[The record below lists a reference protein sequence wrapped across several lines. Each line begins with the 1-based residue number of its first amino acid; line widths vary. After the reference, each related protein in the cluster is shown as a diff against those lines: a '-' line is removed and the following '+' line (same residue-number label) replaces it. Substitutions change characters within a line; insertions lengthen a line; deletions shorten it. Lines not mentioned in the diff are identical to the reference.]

1 MSTSLIG
8 MKDTNTDG
16 AEMTEIRIVDWR
28 NGNVELECALTVDQ
42 ISEMLGEENGIDT
55 HYDTLI
61 DAGLTAAQVSM
72 FYALVA
78 GRLPQNQQEN
88 SDWRRE
94 TLNGISLLD
103 DARVD
108 SWVTELIQNSQ
119 DCNATDLVLQINDE
133 GISFAHDGNQI
144 KPKELSS
151 LLRIYGTTKKLDI
164 SSIGKF
170 GVGFKYWLQF
180 FQQCEIQ
187 IRDGLE
193 KHKLI
198 IDFSEPE
205 ENDPNGKLPRYIPEH
220 TNTISDKTTVF
231 QFRQPSHGNADYQ
244 NADYISQRVSKSLAL
259 LVDVGGDTRFSLRI
273 KQRIDD
279 VEKDDTLIAS
289 QEPIQDVE
297 QEPLEADEVGH
308 EVQEP
313 THPQIHRV
321 RFGNDGEPQQE
332 MIRFSFSNECVQ
344 HHCPAEYEEFQAML
358 VQEYTNVMA
367 NRGRTITQA
376 QAQAAVEQGMS
387 EENENNRS
395 MFNIAYDRSENASEG
410 YLASRFIA
418 DETQLNI
425 PFLID
430 APFNLNTNRLG
441 LNLQNVN
448 NGRDW
453 NVLAL
458 KISLNLHQWVV
469 EKLFTWMHNGHQM
482 APLTAQDMDSL
493 LNTKIES
500 KGDMNLTPLL
510 QDAAGIEWIG
520 PFLSDN
526 MNRAASEPLVEL
538 WRHLRDEGANQALE
552 WFFGALD
559 PRICFATIGTGAS
572 PTRILLSNQSGIKGV
587 HEGAAF
593 VQNCGDGVP
602 DEIRRFID
610 ETEDEVKQNEFES
623 LIDSQWARFGTDVDH
638 HIFSGDAEPNG
649 LFLSDAPEVDG
660 PLEALLALADDIQD
674 LPAVYVPVNRE
685 RNHTGSVNEGVA
697 FEMIVKSLFNLS
709 RQAAGEHILDV
720 ISFEALNGLFSR
732 HGENGILHNMMVR
745 KNPNTDHWYLVKLP
759 QAGHVVGIKCSGASY
774 DLVSLKSPKPSDESV
789 TNHSHEINRLLTAE
803 NHPYIIP
810 WGLEAEQPLWFYGS
824 DDIQPPEPTYQDRED
839 SLWRS
844 ATFRQPTGE
853 SEPWNWVVLADV
865 NALKPLHREYVVI
878 DLFDLRNPSNEDEE
892 MLTFRR
898 TGVFGN
904 ISTASRGHL
913 MSAPYRYTYNHPRP
927 VSFAATTSEAFLR
940 GAVGLQNHDSSVS
953 YQWNRFHFS
962 PDNVRPYAFI
972 RARGMLPFLLEELE
986 KSNPNPETN
995 YKLAQLHQHCLHR
1008 TSSFFD
1014 VYWTRNSDTTPY
1026 NLKLNCRRIQS
1037 VATGSATIV
1046 TDPPGITESLR
1057 TGQVRRVL
1065 NNPVFESL
1073 GIRYVRSNSD
1083 IHIELHE
1090 ACGGPGALPYPVRE
1104 EEVLVAP
1111 LQTIPSYPVPW
1122 DSIIFSELHASTNWK
1137 QAAIEPLRDLVH
1149 HIIER
1154 ELHFEHALDW
1164 IERLVANNITYWGN
1178 LPTLRGEHGNT
1189 TMRIILRGSNLCD
1202 EHEYPALNQWVERGE
1217 QAPSWSEFE
1226 SAVLH
1231 GLTDQQMN
1239 ERYSHTIV
1247 PSMQN
1252 GDKGLEM
1259 NEDATTPTLGQIQN
1273 VCRLFEHKL
1282 PGKSMLVVDE
1292 GTQLLGIGE
1301 TEDHISFPLQ
1311 NLLRNS
1317 ELIQP
1322 HQFLN
1327 LSEVMLRTH
1336 DAEQAEAQLP
1346 RHLGWL
1352 QQACQHL
1359 NPPIEVRHF
1368 SRESTPEQPVH
1379 FGKHCPSISSSSA
1392 GVLFLH
1398 PPEQPQENYDV
1409 NDHVGIW
1416 DLFKSS
1422 IAQTHPGGTDL
1433 LLSSEL
1439 IGPWSVGNGGDGQNE
1454 EHEFMKQYCSHQG
1467 DLGSLM
1473 ERLKTLNIEDA
1484 DTELG
1489 SIKSMY
1495 RTKNRTL
1502 YHTKEGLRNG
1512 NLYPKEYPSMIPE
1525 MTYDGQLTKGVY
1537 SLSHYTFV
1545 PYEVRAKLQSF
1556 QQQKGKFESLGEYIT
1571 INAIEKDH
1579 LMDGRCCLVDDF
1591 PERFKQSLLDTLEQD
1606 PENQWVYIPGAVE
1619 LNGYEREACLNKVHL
1634 CMIVGWLM
1642 AAGVYDAD

>member
-1 MSTSLIG
+1 
-8 MKDTNTDG
+8 MKETNTDG

-28 NGNVELECALTVDQ
+28 NGDVQLECELTVSQ
-42 ISEMLGEENGIDT
+42 ISDMLGEENGIDT
-55 HYDTLI
+55 HYGTLI

-78 GRLPQNQQEN
+78 GRLPGNQQEN
-88 SDWRRE
+88 SNWRIT
-94 TLNGISLLD
+94 TLHGISQLD

-119 DCNATDLVLQINDE
+119 DCNATHLVLQINEE

-151 LLRIYGTTKKLDI
+151 LLTMYGTTKKLDI
-164 SSIGKF
+164 RSIGKF

-180 FQQCEIQ
+180 FNQCEIQ

-193 KHKLI
+193 RHKLI

-220 TNTISDKTTVF
+220 TNISSDKTTVF
-231 QFRQPSHGNADYQ
+231 QFRLPSQGNADFQ
-244 NADYISQRVSKSLAL
+244 RADYISQRVSKSLAL
-259 LVDVGGDTRFSLRI
+259 LIEVGDNADFSLDIIQKVNNEPQSER
-273 KQRIDD
+273 
-279 VEKDDTLIAS
+279 LIAT
-289 QEPIQDVE
+289 QEPIQDLE
-297 QEPLEADEVGH
+297 QEPLEADEVGQ
-308 EVQEP
+308 EVQAP
-313 THPQIHRV
+313 ALPQIHKV
-321 RFGNDGEPQQE
+321 GFGIHGEPQNE
-332 MIRFSFSNECVQ
+332 MIRFSFSNEWVG
-344 HHCPAEYEEFQAML
+344 HHCQEEYEEFQAML
-358 VQEYTNVMA
+358 VQEYMRVLQL
-367 NRGRTITQA
+367 RGKVIPEDQA
-376 QAQAAVEQGMS
+376 REAVAEGLGA
-387 EENENNRS
+387 ENHRY

-441 LNLQNVN
+441 LNLQQVN
-448 NGRDW
+448 NGRAW
-453 NVLAL
+453 NEIVL
-458 KISLNLHQWVV
+458 KISLNLQQWVV

-510 QDAAGIEWIG
+510 QDAAGIEWIVT
-520 PFLSDN
+520 FLSDK
-526 MNRAASEPLVEL
+526 MNRAASEPLMEL

-559 PRICFATIGTGAS
+559 ERICFATIGTGAS
-572 PTRILLSNQSGIKGV
+572 PTRILLSNQSGIQLL

-610 ETEDEVKQNEFES
+610 ETEVEGKRNEFES
-623 LIDSQWARFGTDVDH
+623 LIASQWARFGTDVDH
-638 HIFSGDAEPNG
+638 YIFSGDADPNG
-649 LFLSDAPEVDG
+649 LFLSDAPEPDG
-660 PLEALLALADDIQD
+660 PLEALLAIADDIQG
-674 LPAVYVPVNRE
+674 LPAVYLPVNRE
-685 RNHTGSVNEGVA
+685 RNHTESVNERVA

-709 RQAAGEHILDV
+709 RQAGGEHILDV
-720 ISFEALNGLFSR
+720 ISFEALNGLFTR
-732 HGENGILHNMMVR
+732 HGENGILNNMMVR
-745 KNPNTDHWYLVKLP
+745 KNPNTDHSYLVKLP

-789 TNHSHEINRLLTAE
+789 TNHSHEINRLLTAKD
-803 NHPYIIP
+803 HPYIIP
-810 WGLEAEQPLWFYGS
+810 WGLEAEQPLWFYGP

-853 SEPWNWVVLADV
+853 SEPWNWIVLADV
-865 NALKPLHREYVVI
+865 NALKQLHREYVVI
-878 DLFDLRNPSNEDEE
+878 DLFNLRNPLNEEEE
-892 MLTFRR
+892 MLRFRR

-913 MSAPYRYTYNHPRP
+913 MSAPYRYTNNDPRH
-927 VSFAATTSEAFLR
+927 VSFGATASEAFLR
-940 GAVGLQNHDSSVS
+940 GAVGLQNQDSTVS
-953 YQWNRFHFS
+953 YQWSHLRGHFN

-972 RARGMLPFLLEELE
+972 RARGMLHFLLEELE
-986 KSNPNPETN
+986 KTNPNPETN

-1014 VYWTRNSDTTPY
+1014 VYWTRNSDTAPY

-1037 VATGSATIV
+1037 VATGTTTIV
-1046 TDPPGITESLR
+1046 TDPPRITESLR
-1057 TGQVRRVL
+1057 TEQVRRVL
-1065 NNPVFESL
+1065 DNPVFESL
-1073 GIRYVRSNSD
+1073 GIRYVRSNSNL
-1083 IHIELHE
+1083 HMELHE
-1090 ACGGPGALPYPVRE
+1090 VCGGPGALPYPVRE

-1122 DSIIFSELHASTNWK
+1122 KSMILSELHTSTNWK

-1178 LPTLRGEHGNT
+1178 LSTLRGEYGNT
-1189 TMRIILRGSNLCD
+1189 RMRIILRRSNLCD
-1202 EHEYPALNQWVERGE
+1202 EQEYPALNQWVETGE

-1226 SAVLH
+1226 NAVLR
-1231 GLTDQQMN
+1231 GLTVQQMN
-1239 ERYSHTIV
+1239 ERFSHTIV
-1247 PSMQN
+1247 PSIWN
-1252 GDKGLEM
+1252 GNQGLEM
-1259 NEDATTPTLGQIQN
+1259 NEDATTPTLGQIPD

-1282 PGKSMLVVDE
+1282 PGKSMLMVDE

-1317 ELIQP
+1317 ELIQQ
-1322 HQFLN
+1322 HQFLI

-1336 DAEQAEAQLP
+1336 DPEQAEAQLP

-1359 NPPIEVRHF
+1359 NPPIDVRHF

-1379 FGKHCPSISSSSA
+1379 FGIHCPSISRSPA

-1439 IGPWSVGNGGDGQNE
+1439 IGPWSVGNGDDGRNQ
-1454 EHEFMKQYCSHQG
+1454 EHEFMQQYCSHQG

-1473 ERLKTLNIEDA
+1473 QRLKTLNIEDA

-1495 RTKNRTL
+1495 RTNNRTL
-1502 YHTKEGLRNG
+1502 YHTKEGLRNEG
-1512 NLYPKEYPSMIPE
+1512 IYPREYPSMIPE

-1537 SLSHYTFV
+1537 RLSHYRFV
-1545 PYEVRAKLQSF
+1545 PNEVRAKLQRF
-1556 QQQKGKFESLGEYIT
+1556 QEEKGNFESLGEYIT

-1591 PERFKQSLLDTLEQD
+1591 PDRFKQSLLDTLEQD

-1634 CMIVGWLM
+1634 CMIVGWFM